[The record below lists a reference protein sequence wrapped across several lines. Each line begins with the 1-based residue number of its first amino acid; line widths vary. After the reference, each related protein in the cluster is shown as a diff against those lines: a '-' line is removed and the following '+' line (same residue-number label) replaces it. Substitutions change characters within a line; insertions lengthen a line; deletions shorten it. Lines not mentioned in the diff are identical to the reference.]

1 MTDNAITL
9 YSYEFSPY
17 AAKVRCF
24 LGLKELDYQTH
35 YVNPL
40 RARAELPVGHQVPVL
55 KIGGEARNDST
66 PIGLWLDERFP
77 ERPPLLPEA
86 GPERER
92 LLEMD
97 REIARRFIPLSFRLL
112 IAFGEPLGVRFRN
125 RGLGARAVDRTTP
138 GGYPLR
144 WLHPFMVSR
153 IGFIRRQIE
162 ATDLNR
168 PNGALLDDAAA
179 DIVAWLEGAA
189 FMGGRDRP
197 SLPDLSAFAVLSLP
211 YLAGYAGADGI
222 ERHPALMDWF
232 ARVRAY
238 LPPDAVVR
246 ADLAERRWP

>member
-1 MTDNAITL
+1 M
-9 YSYEFSPY
+9 
-17 AAKVRCF
+17 
-24 LGLKELDYQTH
+24 
-35 YVNPL
+35 
-40 RARAELPVGHQVPVL
+40 L
-55 KIGGEARNDST
+55 KIGAEARNDST

-97 REIARRFIPLSFRLL
+97 SEVTRHLIPLSFRLL
-112 IAFGEPLGVRFRN
+112 IAFGEPVGVRFRN
-125 RGLGARAVDRTTP
+125 RKLGARAVDQTTP
-138 GGYPLR
+138 GGYRLR

-153 IGFIRRQIE
+153 IGFLRRQIE

-179 DIVAWLEGAA
+179 SIVAKLEGGA
-189 FMGGRDRP
+189 FMAGRDQP

-211 YLAGYAGADGI
+211 YLAGYVGADGI
-222 ERHPALMDWF
+222 KRHPALMDWF
-232 ARVRAY
+232 ARVRAD

>member
-1 MTDNAITL
+1 MNDDAITL

-24 LGLKELDYQTH
+24 LGLKRLDYRTH

-40 RARAELPVGHQVPVL
+40 KARAELPIGHQVPVL
-55 KIGGEARNDST
+55 TIGGEARNDST

-77 ERPPLLPEA
+77 ERPLLPEA
-86 GPERER
+86 GPEREL
-92 LLEMD
+92 LLELD
-97 REIARRFIPLSFRLL
+97 RQVTSRFIPLSFRLL
-112 IAFGEPLGVRFRN
+112 IAFGEPLGVRWRN
-125 RGLGARAVDRTTP
+125 RKLGARAADRTTP

-144 WLHPFMVSR
+144 WLHPLMVSR

-162 ATDLNR
+162 ATDPVR
-168 PNGALLDDAAA
+168 SNGGLLDDAAA
-179 DIVAWLEGAA
+179 DILVWLRGGA

-232 ARVRAY
+232 ARVRAH
-238 LPPDAVVR
+238 LPPDAVTR
-246 ADLAERRWP
+246 SDLAERGWPS